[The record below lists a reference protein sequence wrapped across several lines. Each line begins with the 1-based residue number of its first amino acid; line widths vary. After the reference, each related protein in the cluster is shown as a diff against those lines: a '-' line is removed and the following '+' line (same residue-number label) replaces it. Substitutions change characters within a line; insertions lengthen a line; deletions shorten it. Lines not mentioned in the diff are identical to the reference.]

1 MTRKTYGILLINLG
15 TPDAPTP
22 KGIRAFLK
30 PFLSDRR
37 IIDLNRFYWL
47 PALHGFI
54 LPRRP
59 HKIRHLYEN
68 IWTKD
73 GSPLALI
80 AQAQAKALQEQL
92 DQTGQSTIVKE
103 AMVIGNPNITDLL
116 DDFLAQGVDHLILLP
131 LFPQYSSTTTAT
143 GLDAF
148 TRYFAKK
155 KGIPPFDF
163 IHSYHDHPA
172 YIQALADSIHLA
184 EDETLLF
191 SFHGIPQRYAD
202 EGDYYPKHCQ
212 RTAELVAQKLG
223 LADDQWLLS
232 YQSRFGREVWLK
244 PYTDETMA
252 ALPAQGIDK
261 LAVICPGFAADCLE
275 TLEEIN
281 ITNRRTFLEAGGKNF
296 RYIPALNAQ
305 ADHIALLAQLVR
317 RYF

>member
-1 MTRKTYGILLINLG
+1 MTTQTHGIVLINLG

-22 KGIRAFLK
+22 KAIRAFLK

-37 IIDLNRFYWL
+37 IIDLNRSYWL

-80 AQAQAKALQEQL
+80 AHDQAEKLQAQL
-92 DQTGQSTIVKE
+92 DETGFNSIVKE
-103 AMVIGNPNITDLL
+103 AMVIGNPNLTNVLDELL
-116 DDFLAQGVDHLILLP
+116 SQGVDHLILLP

-148 TRYFAKK
+148 MRYFAKK
-155 KGIPPFDF
+155 RGIPAFDF
-163 IHSYHDHPA
+163 IHHYHDHPA
-172 YIQALADSIHLA
+172 YIQALADSIDLA
-184 EDETLLF
+184 DDETLLF

-202 EGDYYPKHCQ
+202 EGDYYPQHCQ
-212 RTAELVAQKLG
+212 QTAKLVAQKLD
-223 LADDQWLLS
+223 LREDQWLLS

-244 PYTDETMA
+244 PYTEETMA
-252 ALPAQGIDK
+252 SLPSQGITK

-275 TLEEIN
+275 TLEEID
-281 ITNRRTFLEAGGKNF
+281 ITNRQTFLEAGGKDF
-296 RYIPALNAQ
+296 RYIPALNAHP
-305 ADHIALLAQLVR
+305 DHIALLTQLVR
-317 RYF
+317 NYL